1 MKKIGILGLSLLMG
15 MGLLHAQ
22 ATQEYNLGSFD
33 NIDLDGNIR
42 LYLEYD
48 KKPSVVIEA
57 KKDYYIDDY
66 EVEVR
71 HNTLIIRHDEHG
83 DSWGSTPKINVYVAH
98 PGIHELDMDGLVS
111 VYTKDVVKTERLKIK
126 GDGLIRGDIDVIVDR
141 LIIGLDGMGKMTV
154 VGRATE
160 SDLSVD
166 GMGSIDARGLQGR
179 ITSSTDGLASI
190 KTPR

>member
-1 MKKIGILGLSLLMG
+1 MKKIGLLGLSLVMG

-22 ATQEYNLGSFD
+22 ASQQFRLESFD
-33 NIDLDGNIR
+33 NIELDGNIR

-48 KKPSVVIEA
+48 EETTVVIEA

-66 EVEVR
+66 EVDVRNNTLRIR
-71 HNTLIIRHDEHG
+71 HNEDS
-83 DSWGSTPKINVYVAH
+83 DSWGSTPKIEVYVSH

-111 VYTKDVVKTERLKIK
+111 VYTKDAVKTERLKIK
-126 GDGLIRGDIDVIVDR
+126 GDGLIRGDIDVIVDH
-141 LIIGLDGMGKMTV
+141 LIIGLDGMGRMTV

-179 ITSSTDGLASI
+179 IHSSTDGLASI

>member
-1 MKKIGILGLSLLMG
+1 MRKIGLLGLSLVMG
-15 MGLLHAQ
+15 MGLLCAQ
-22 ATQEYNLGSFD
+22 VTQEYKLESFD
-33 NIDLDGNIR
+33 NVDLDGNIR
-42 LYLEYD
+42 LYLEYS
-48 KKPSVVIEA
+48 KETSVVIEA

-71 HNTLIIRHDEHG
+71 GNTLYIGHDHDSG
-83 DSWGSTPKINVYVAH
+83 SWGNTPKIEVIIKH
-98 PGIHELDMDGLVS
+98 PGIHKLDMDGLVS
-111 VYTKDVVKTERLKIK
+111 VYTKDALRTETLRIK
-126 GDGLIRGDIDVIVDR
+126 GDGLIRGDIDVVVDR

-179 ITSSTDGLASI
+179 IHSSTDGLANI
-190 KTPR
+190 RTPN

>member
-1 MKKIGILGLSLLMG
+1 MGKIGLLGLSLLMG

-22 ATQEYNLGSFD
+22 ATQEYNLGSFE
-33 NIDLDGNIR
+33 NVELDGNIR
-42 LYLEYD
+42 LYLEY
-48 KKPSVVIEA
+48 SEEQNVVIEA
-57 KKDYYIDDY
+57 KKGYYIDDY

-71 HNTLIIRHDEHG
+71 HNTLVIRHDEDS
-83 DSWGSTPKINVYVAH
+83 DSWGSTPKIEVYVSH
-98 PGIHELDMDGLVS
+98 PGIQELDMDGLVS
-111 VYTKDVVKTERLKIK
+111 VYTKDVLRTERLKIK

-154 VGRATE
+154 VGRAKE

-179 ITSSTDGLASI
+179 IHSSTDGLASI